1 MLPRFNARWPQR
13 QVEVVGA
20 LSQPEQSWRREVN
33 FRNPPW
39 ALLERLAVRLR
50 DTGAGGQVYS
60 EVVHMGED
68 AFLGTLCIGAQ

>member
-1 MLPRFNARWPQR
+1 MLPRFNARWPQV
-13 QVEVVGA
+13 QVEVVDA

-33 FRNPPW
+33 FCNPPW

-50 DTGAGGQVYS
+50 DTAAGGHVYS